1 MSRAKVI
8 LGLVVS
14 ILLISSMTYAQLL
27 GLPDDAPANRIIVP
41 FFDVEENGTNDFL
54 VVLVN
59 VIDRDVRTHIV
70 VTDRDTEHVYNFA
83 LTLTGGDVEGFSM
96 RELISKMP
104 SAAPGL
110 LRVEEDGE
118 SFFRGE
124 VFVDAQVPTVP
135 AGQRDEFEERQGN
148 VLLCYVYYI
157 DLPKGALAGM
167 NGLHVQY
174 GEVDEIFEYT
184 DPDTMEVVNNLVD
197 EDGYERFTAAAQD
210 DIEELIRYGVVDTG
224 DSASLDFYVR
234 YYIADSEGSDATL
247 AVWTETADSN
257 YSVSFLVWDEDENV
271 ISSGTPLP
279 HQVNIIRLS
288 QVVPSGFVSG
298 GGGGWI
304 TVRSGNENTMMWVRE
319 RMVRPD
325 GEAMDALRRVPR
337 ELFQ

>member
-1 MSRAKVI
+1 MSKTKVI

-14 ILLISSMTYAQLL
+14 LLLVSSMTYAQLL
-27 GLPDDAPANRIIVP
+27 GLPDDAPARRIIVP
-41 FFDVEENGTNDFL
+41 FFNVEENGTNDFL

-59 VIDRDVRTHIV
+59 IIDRDVRTHIV
-70 VTDRDTEHVYNFA
+70 VTDRDTKHVYNFA

-124 VFVDAQVPTVP
+124 VFVDAQAPTVTD
-135 AGQRDEFEERQGN
+135 GQRDLFEERQGN
-148 VLLCYVYYI
+148 VLLSYVYYI
-157 DLPKGALAGM
+157 DVAEGALAGM
-167 NGLHVQY
+167 NSLHVQY
-174 GEVDEIFEYT
+174 GEVAEIFEYV
-184 DPDTMEVVNNLVD
+184 DPDTMEVTNNLVD

-210 DIEELIRYGVVDTG
+210 DIEEFIRFGMVDTG

-234 YYIADSEGSDATL
+234 YYIADSEGSEATL
-247 AVWTETADSN
+247 AIWTETADKN
-257 YSVSFLVWDEDENV
+257 YGVSLLVWDEEENV

-279 HQVNIIRLS
+279 HQVNIVKLS
-288 QVVPSGFVSG
+288 EVVPSGFVSG

-304 TVRSGNENTMMWVRE
+304 TARSGNENTMMWVRE

-325 GEAMDALRRVPR
+325 GVAMDALRRVPR
-337 ELFQ
+337 ELYQ